1 MRTKILYSASDEAK
15 GRITMEYLIGAQ
27 TDIGS
32 TRPSNED
39 SVCIK
44 RGHFGDTPVVL
55 VAVCDGMGG
64 LDKGGLASA
73 TVVKTLSR
81 WYEEKLP
88 EFLPGPDWDRI
99 KRSLE
104 ELAEKLNRQIG
115 SFGESTR
122 TRLGT
127 TLCAMLI
134 IGSEYELINIGDSRA
149 YIISNGARQLTKDQ
163 TFIQRELD
171 RGTITLEQART
182 HPKRNMLLQCI
193 GASKQ
198 TIPEMSFGSISRGE
212 TYLLCTDGFRH
223 HITNDE
229 LFAAFGRAEVLTTE
243 DSIRDDINSVI
254 TLVMQRG
261 EKDNITAAV
270 IRAV

>member
-1 MRTKILYSASDEAK
+1 MN
-15 GRITMEYLIGAQ
+15 YLIAAQ

-32 TRPSNED
+32 TRPANED

-44 RGHFGDTPVVL
+44 RGHFGDMPVVL
-55 VAVCDGMGG
+55 AAVCDGMGG
-64 LDKGGLASA
+64 LDKGGLASS

-81 WYEEKLP
+81 WYDEKLP
-88 EFLPGPDWDRI
+88 AFLNGPDWERI
-99 KRSLE
+99 KCSLE
-104 ELAEKLNRQIG
+104 ELAEKLNRQIS

-149 YIISNGARQLTKDQ
+149 YLISNGARQLTKDQ

-171 RGTITLEQART
+171 RGTITPEQART

-198 TIPEMSFGSISRGE
+198 TVPEMSFGSIRSGE
-212 TYLLCTDGFRH
+212 AYLLCTDGFRH
-223 HITNDE
+223 FIGNDE
-229 LFAAFGRAEVLTTE
+229 LFSVFGRTDAPLTE
-243 DSIRDDINSVI
+243 DGIRDDINRVI

-261 EKDNITAAV
+261 EKDNITAV
-270 IRAV
+270 VVRAV